1 MPMSLASVDFL
12 ERRKKR
18 PYKPSSRAHYQ
29 PAQDSRPVTGGAF
42 PVVSYRR
49 AAPLPVGW
57 EPTTMTS
64 LDSFRCCKPLKVGS
78 KTYAY
83 YSLPTAEKNG
93 LKSISRLPFS
103 MKVLLENLLRNEDGR
118 TITTEDIQAAPH
130 SYTTTTSG
138 REISFCPT

>member
-29 PAQDSRPVTGGAF
+29 PAQDSRPATGEAF
-42 PVVSYRR
+42 PVVQYSR
-49 AAPLPVGW
+49 ASPLPFACA
-57 EPTTMTS
+57 PSPLTS
-64 LDSFRCCKPLKVGS
+64 LDSFRCCKPLKVGI

-93 LKSISRLPFS
+93 LKSVSRLPFS

-118 TITTEDIQAAPH
+118 SITKEDIQA
-130 SYTTTTSG
+130 
-138 REISFCPT
+138 